1 MSLSSPISRRAP
13 FRVLVLLGL
22 LIPSTGCLFRR
33 RPVEQQYSKAP
44 LQNASQQELIDQIA
58 KQATQIQSLQAT
70 ADIDSSSGGIKK
82 GHITDYKEIRGYV
95 LLRKPGM
102 LRMIGLLPVVRTTG
116 FDMTSDGQ
124 QFKLWIPSKNRFV
137 IGRDEVQVV
146 QPAQPL
152 ENLRPQNIFEA
163 LLIRPVDS
171 ASEIAVLE
179 NGQELLHDDKGRAVV
194 QDDYE
199 LVVIRR
205 TGEGWALARKI
216 MFSRVDLRPDR
227 QLIYDERG
235 NLASE
240 ARYAD
245 YKDYDGIPFPSRIE
259 INRPQEEYDITL
271 NLLKVEMNKKLTDDQ
286 FMLEQPAG
294 ADIVNLDHP
303 QPSTADAR

>member
-1 MSLSSPISRRAP
+1 M
-13 FRVLVLLGL
+13 LLGL

-44 LQNASQQELIDQIA
+44 LQSASQQELIDRIT

-124 QFKLWIPSKNRFV
+124 QFKLWIPTKNRFV

-152 ENLRPQNIFEA
+152 ENLRPKNIFDA
-163 LLIRPVDS
+163 LLIRPID
-171 ASEIAVLE
+171 AATEIAVVE
-179 NGQELLHDDKGRAVV
+179 DGEELLHDDKGHPVV

-199 LVVIRR
+199 LVVIRK

-271 NLLKVEMNKKLTDDQ
+271 NLLKVEMNKKLTDEQ

-303 QPSTADAR
+303 QPSTAAAQ

>member
-1 MSLSSPISRRAP
+1 M
-13 FRVLVLLGL
+13 
-22 LIPSTGCLFRR
+22 
-33 RPVEQQYSKAP
+33 EQQYSKAP

>member
-1 MSLSSPISRRAP
+1 MSLSSPKRSGARV
-13 FRVLVLLGL
+13 RVLMLLGL
-22 LIPSTGCLFRR
+22 LLPLAGCLFHR

-44 LQNASQQELIDQIA
+44 LQTASQQDLIDQIG
-58 KQATQIQSLQAT
+58 KQASQIQALQAT
-70 ADIDSSSGGIKK
+70 VDIDSSSGGIKK

-116 FDMTSDGQ
+116 FDMTSNGQ
-124 QFKLWIPSKNRFV
+124 AFKLWIPPKNRFV
-137 IGRDEVQVV
+137 VGSNEVQNEH
-146 QPAQPL
+146 PTQPL

-163 LLIRPVDS
+163 LLIKPVDP

-199 LVVIRR
+199 LVVIRKA
-205 TGEGWALARKI
+205 GKGWALARKI
-216 MFSRVDLRPDR
+216 IFSRVDLRPDR

-245 YKDYDGIPFPSRIE
+245 YKDYEGVSFPSRIE
-259 INRPQEEYDITL
+259 INRPQEEYDIAL
-271 NLLKVEMNKKLTDDQ
+271 KLLKVEMNKNLTDEQ
-286 FMLEQPAG
+286 FVLEQPAG

-303 QPSTADAR
+303 QPSAATAK

>member
-1 MSLSSPISRRAP
+1 M
-13 FRVLVLLGL
+13 LVLLGL

-44 LQNASQQELIDQIA
+44 LQSASQQELIDRIT

-124 QFKLWIPSKNRFV
+124 QFKLWIPTKNRFV
-137 IGRDEVQVV
+137 TGRDEVQVV

-152 ENLRPQNIFEA
+152 ENLRPKNIFDA
-163 LLIRPVDS
+163 LLIRPIDA
-171 ASEIAVLE
+171 ASEIAVVE
-179 NGQELLHDDKGRAVV
+179 DGEELLHDDKGHPVV
-194 QDDYE
+194 QEDYE
-199 LVVIRR
+199 LVVIRK

-271 NLLKVEMNKKLTDDQ
+271 NLLKVEMNKKLTDEQ

-303 QPSTADAR
+303 QPSTAAAQ